1 MKYSVIIPAYNCESC
16 VGACLE
22 SVRQCGMDDFEVLL
36 IDDGSTDHTFE
47 VARKYAEKDPRII
60 VFQQKNQGPS
70 VARNFG
76 LKRATGE
83 YVLFLDSDDFFT
95 NGIFREITPVLN
107 RTHCDLA
114 VSNMLLFDDTSKKYT
129 GSTDPNLTGEQIS
142 CCEQSDVLQYL
153 GAMRIAPSPCRYITK
168 RSVLIDNS
176 LYFKEGIQHED
187 TMWMPMLLCNC
198 YSFQYIS
205 KPFYNIRMRQGSRGK
220 LNGVKRIESLYTIL
234 EHIEQFR
241 IDRVDSQ
248 QQFLDICLCVDT
260 VFLVGE
266 VAEADSSIKKQA
278 RKWFHDHRN
287 MIDRIKRNRHDIQ
300 LLSAV
305 VGNYN
310 AFMLH
315 SYILKLKNRLVNS
328 K

>member
-1 MKYSVIIPAYNCESC
+1 MKYSVIIP

-47 VARKYAEKDPRII
+47 VARGYAEKDPRII

-76 LKRATGE
+76 LKRATGK

-95 NGIFREITPVLN
+95 NGVFREITPVLN

-114 VSNMLLFDDTSKKYT
+114 VSNMLLFDDTSKKYV
-129 GSTDPNLTGEQIS
+129 GSTDPHIS
-142 CCEQSDVLQYL
+142 GKNISNCSQCDVLTYL
-153 GAMRIAPSPCRYITK
+153 GDMRVSPSPCRYVIK
-168 RSVLIDNS
+168 REVLITNE
-176 LYFKEGIQHED
+176 LLFEYGIQHED
-187 TMWMPMLLCNC
+187 TLWMPMMLCYC
-198 YSFQYIS
+198 ESFQYIS
-205 KPFYNIRMRQGSRGK
+205 TPFYNIRMRSVSRGK
-220 LNGVKRIESLYTIL
+220 LNRSKRISSLYKIL
-234 EHIEQFR
+234 GQLDSFR
-241 IDRVDSQ
+241 NGRISYQ
-248 QQFLDICLCVDT
+248 QQFLDVCLCVDT
-260 VFLVGE
+260 VFLAGE
-266 VAEADSSIKKQA
+266 VAEADSSVKKQA
-278 RKWFHDHRN
+278 RKWFHDHQN

-315 SYILKLKNRLVNS
+315 SYILKLRNRLVNS